1 MKEEIK
7 EEEVVY
13 LKELKSIME
22 EIRSFNSDQKVEQ
35 ILKDEAQ
42 KLYNKMNQ
50 AIMIEILDV
59 EDQKKIIYY
68 YRQKFQSIK
77 NRID

>member
-1 MKEEIK
+1 MNEEIK

-13 LKELKSIME
+13 LNELKSIME
-22 EIRSFNSDQKVEQ
+22 EIRNFNSDQKVEQ

-42 KLYNKMNQ
+42 QLYNKMNQ
-50 AIMIEILDV
+50 ALMIEILDV
-59 EDQKKIIYY
+59 EDQRKIIYY

-77 NRID
+77 NKID